1 MKKGAMDYDVLKQV
15 ERELIFVLKEE
26 YSFYQSLYIM
36 LDKQRDLIK
45 YNSDEHLLELFTEI
59 ERNRQRIKKSEE
71 KITTLKSRHPQAFQ
85 MAAVMPEVKKIVNSI
100 ATLVKKNMNL
110 VSECES
116 YVTERYERI
125 KTELGELK
133 NSEKILQYLREANP
147 SPQFVD
153 GKQ

>member
-1 MKKGAMDYDVLKQV
+1 MDYDILKQV

-45 YNSDEHLLELFTEI
+45 YNSDEHLVDLFREI
-59 ERNRQRIKKSEE
+59 ERNRTRIKKSEQ
-71 KITTLKSRHPQAFQ
+71 KIAAIKGRHPEAFQ
-85 MAAVMPEVKKIVNSI
+85 MAAVLPEVKKIVNSI
-100 ATLVKKNMNL
+100 VTLVKKNLHL
-110 VSECES
+110 VNECEE
-116 YVTERYERI
+116 YLRERYERI
-125 KTELGELK
+125 KLELGELK
-133 NSEKILQYLREANP
+133 NSEKILQYMCDANP

>member
-1 MKKGAMDYDVLKQV
+1 MDYDSLKQV

-36 LDKQRDLIK
+36 LDKQRDFIK
-45 YNSDEHLLELFTEI
+45 YNSDEHLLDLFVEV
-59 ERNRQRIKKSEE
+59 ERCHMRIKKSEE
-71 KITTLKSRHPQAFQ
+71 KIAALKDKNPQAFK
-85 MAAVMPEVKKIVNSI
+85 MAAILPEVKKIVNSI
-100 ATLVKKNMNL
+100 VTLVKKNMNL

-116 YVTERYERI
+116 YLKGRYERI
-125 KTELGELK
+125 KAELGELR
-133 NSEKILQYLREANP
+133 NSQKILKYLHDVDP

>member
-1 MKKGAMDYDVLKQV
+1 MDYDILKQV

-45 YNSDEHLLELFTEI
+45 YNSDEHLLDLFAEI
-59 ERNRQRIKKSEE
+59 ERNRLRIKKSEE
-71 KITTLKSRHPQAFQ
+71 KVSKLKGQHPQAFQ
-85 MAAVMPEVKKIVNSI
+85 MAVALPEIKKILNSI

-110 VSECES
+110 VSECEN
-116 YVTERYERI
+116 YMRGRYERI
-125 KTELGELK
+125 KRELGELK
-133 NSEKILQYLREANP
+133 NSEKILQYLRDANP